1 MKKKIISLLSALA
14 LTAQIVPC
22 ALAGNDVKVYVNDT
36 EMITDAPIIIE
47 TTAPLYLFVQSWNI
61 LTTM

>member
-22 ALAGNDVKVYVNDT
+22 ALAGNDVKVYVKT
-36 EMITDAPIIIE
+36 I
-47 TTAPLYLFVQSWNI
+47 QK
-61 LTTM
+61 